1 MNNINGRMFVIESG
15 TDGSGKA
22 TQTKLL
28 YDRLV
33 EEGYRVMKV
42 SYPNYDSDSSALVK
56 MYLRGDFGKKA
67 DDVDAYIAST
77 FYAADRYASYKTEW
91 EDFYLDGG
99 IIIADRYT
107 TSNMVHQASKMD
119 DIGERE
125 KFLEWLDDYE
135 YGLYKLPRPSE
146 VFFLDVPVNVSE
158 ELMKDRKN
166 KITNEDEKD
175 IHESDHEYL
184 VKTYTN
190 SKFVADKYGWNIV
203 KCVED
208 GSMEM
213 KSIEEIHEEIYSKV
227 LEAIKRTEC

>member
-1 MNNINGRMFVIESG
+1 MQGSVFVIESG

-28 YDRLV
+28 YDRLKAD
-33 EEGYRVMKV
+33 GYKVIKV

-91 EDFYLDGG
+91 EDFYQEGG
-99 IIIADRYT
+99 IVIADRYT

-119 DIGERE
+119 DIEERAS
-125 KFLEWLDDYE
+125 FLDWLDQYE

-146 VFFLDVPVNVSE
+146 VYFLDVPVDVSQD
-158 ELMKDRKN
+158 LIRDRKN
-166 KITNEDEKD
+166 KFTNESQKD
-175 IHESDHEYL
+175 IHESDKDYL
-184 VKTYTN
+184 VKTYEN
-190 SKFVADKYGWNIV
+190 SKFVADKYQWHIV
-203 KCVED
+203 KCIDQDRNMRSVD
-208 GSMEM
+208 Q
-213 KSIEEIHEEIYSKV
+213 IHEEIYTRVISAIESKKKD
-227 LEAIKRTEC
+227 L